1 MHHLSTLILFFQLEL
16 SFLCFQI
23 FNDAMWSIPPDL
35 KKQIHTPLVLGSIK
49 LFDASLE
56 RYVVFPLGEMSPG
69 IPGLDVLFDRLW
81 PAFANTANE
90 KVLEVYK
97 VTYLAYIIM
106 K

>member
-1 MHHLSTLILFFQLEL
+1 MLYSL
-16 SFLCFQI
+16 
-23 FNDAMWSIPPDL
+23 
-35 KKQIHTPLVLGSIK
+35 
-49 LFDASLE
+49 LE
-56 RYVVFPLGEMSPG
+56 RGLSPG

-97 VTYLAYIIM
+97 VTYLAYLIYYSI

>member
-1 MHHLSTLILFFQLEL
+1 MMQCGAFPQTSRNKFTRRWFWE
-16 SFLCFQI
+16 
-23 FNDAMWSIPPDL
+23 
-35 KKQIHTPLVLGSIK
+35 
-49 LFDASLE
+49 ASNYLMRPSRDMLYSLLE
-56 RYVVFPLGEMSPG
+56 RGLSPG

-97 VTYLAYIIM
+97 VTYLAYLIYYSI